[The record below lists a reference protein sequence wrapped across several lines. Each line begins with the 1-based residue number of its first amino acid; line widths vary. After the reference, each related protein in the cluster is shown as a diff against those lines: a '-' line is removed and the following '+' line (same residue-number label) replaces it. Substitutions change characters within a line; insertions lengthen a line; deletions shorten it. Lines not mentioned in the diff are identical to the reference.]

1 MISAGGVFTLSAVAL
16 LGKMSK
22 IRLSEKDLN
31 NIISSFKEC
40 FTTADHLWIFGSRVH
55 LEKRGGDIDLYVE
68 PQVYES
74 DKIYKARGNFWSM
87 LQDKL
92 GEQKIDIVIKSPSL
106 DLLIY
111 KIAREEGVQ
120 LV

>member
-1 MISAGGVFTLSAVAL
+1 MNN
-16 LGKMSK
+16 

-31 NIISSFKEC
+31 NIITSFKAC
-40 FTTADHLWIFGSRVH
+40 FHEDDHLWIFGSRVYP
-55 LEKRGGDIDLYVE
+55 EKMGGDIDLYIE
-68 PQVYES
+68 PKFYES
-74 DKIYKARGNFWSM
+74 GVVNKARGEFWSM
-87 LQDKL
+87 MQDKL

-111 KIAREEGVQ
+111 KVAREEGIQ

>member
-1 MISAGGVFTLSAVAL
+1 MN
-16 LGKMSK
+16 K

-31 NIISSFKEC
+31 DIIASFKEC
-40 FTTADHLWIFGSRVH
+40 FMDDDHLWIFGSRAH
-55 LEKRGGDIDLYVE
+55 LEKRGGDIDLYIE
-68 PQVYES
+68 PKFYES
-74 DKIYKARGNFWSM
+74 EKIYNARGKFWSM

-92 GEQKIDIVIKSPSL
+92 GEQKIDIVIKSPYL

-111 KIAREEGVQ
+111 KVAREEGVQ